1 MEMFAFNVQAIN
13 LSMPLDNAKT
23 VLLIIVNNVQH
34 LDKLALLVLEDIFQ

>member
-13 LSMPLDNAKT
+13 LSMPLDNAKI
-23 VLLIIVNNVQH
+23 VLLIIVNNVQL